1 LLRFGSAVRDDSFG
15 WRESAFPREN
25 LDRYAISRRG
35 GPVAAPPK
43 VACPRE
49 AWAELGANAVMAAVT
64 VPSGRAAASA
74 PDARAG
80 EAILAVDDIV
90 KRFETPDGAVTAID
104 HVSLSVAP
112 GEFLGII
119 GPSGCGKSTL
129 FNIIGGLLDG
139 YEGTVKVAGERMLGP
154 HPSIGMI
161 FQEESTFPWR
171 SVIDNV
177 AFPLEIAG
185 VAKAER
191 YERARHFV
199 ELVGLDGFER
209 RYPAELSGGMRQR
222 VSMARTL
229 AAEPKI
235 MLMDEPFASL
245 DEQTRLLLGD
255 KVLQIQ
261 QTLKQTT
268 LLITH
273 NITEAVQL
281 SDRILVMTYRPGR
294 LKRMVDIKLP
304 RPRTS
309 EIVSSEAFGRYV
321 AEIWS
326 DLREEATLGM
336 RDDEASKLQRSGR
349 P

>member
-1 LLRFGSAVRDDSFG
+1 MPAVPFERI
-15 WRESAFPREN
+15 E
-25 LDRYAISRRG
+25 
-35 GPVAAPPK
+35 
-43 VACPRE
+43 
-49 AWAELGANAVMAAVT
+49 ANAPKT
-64 VPSGRAAASA
+64 
-74 PDARAG
+74 ARRDP
-80 EAILAVDDIV
+80 ILVVDDIV
-90 KRFETPDGAVTAID
+90 KRFETPDGVLTAVD

-112 GEFLGII
+112 GEFVGVI

-139 YEGTVKVAGERMLGP
+139 YEGVVKVAGERVRGS
-154 HPSIGMI
+154 HPAVGMI

-171 SVIDNV
+171 NVIDNV

-185 VAKAER
+185 LPKAER
-191 YERARHFV
+191 YERARRFV
-199 ELVGLDGFER
+199 KLVGLDGFER

-229 AAEPKI
+229 AAQPKI
-235 MLMDEPFASL
+235 LLMDEPFAAL

-261 QTLKQTT
+261 QQLKQTT

-281 SDRILVMTYRPGR
+281 SDRIVVMTYRPGKV
-294 LKRMVDIKLP
+294 KRVVEISLP
-304 RPRTS
+304 RPRSS

-321 AEIWS
+321 AQIWS
-326 DLREEATLGM
+326 DLREEASRGL
-336 RDDEASKLQRSGR
+336 DDEESRKLREADTR
-349 P
+349 

>member
-1 LLRFGSAVRDDSFG
+1 MPSAIARSDLAGD
-15 WRESAFPREN
+15 
-25 LDRYAISRRG
+25 
-35 GPVAAPPK
+35 AAPRMSP
-43 VACPRE
+43 
-49 AWAELGANAVMAAVT
+49 
-64 VPSGRAAASA
+64 
-74 PDARAG
+74 ARP
-80 EAILAVDDIV
+80 ILVVEDIV
-90 KRFETPDGAVTAID
+90 KRFDTPDGALTAID
-104 HVSLSVAP
+104 RVSFTVAP
-112 GEFLGII
+112 GEFFAVI

-129 FNIIGGLLDG
+129 FNVIGGLLDG
-139 YEGTVKVAGERMLGP
+139 YQGRVAVADETVRGP
-154 HPSIGMI
+154 HAAIGMV

-171 SVIDNV
+171 TVIENV

-191 YERARHFV
+191 LERARHFV
-199 ELVGLDGFER
+199 NLVGLAGFER

-229 AAEPKI
+229 ASEPKI
-235 MLMDEPFASL
+235 MLMDEPFAAL

-261 QTLKQTT
+261 QQLKQTT

-281 SDRILVMTYRPGR
+281 SDRILVMTYRPGKV
-294 LKRMVDIKLP
+294 KRIVDIDLP

-321 AEIWS
+321 AQIWS
-326 DLREEATLGM
+326 DLREEASRGM
-336 RDDEASKLQRSGR
+336 IDDESRVLHADEHRA
-349 P
+349 

>member
-1 LLRFGSAVRDDSFG
+1 MTV
-15 WRESAFPREN
+15 
-25 LDRYAISRRG
+25 
-35 GPVAAPPK
+35 VA
-43 VACPRE
+43 
-49 AWAELGANAVMAAVT
+49 M
-64 VPSGRAAASA
+64 PSGRVPGAKAVE
-74 PDARAG
+74 P
-80 EAILAVDDIV
+80 ILLVENIV
-90 KRFETPDGAVTAID
+90 KQFETPDGVLTAVD
-104 HVSLSVAP
+104 NVSLSVKP
-112 GEFLGII
+112 GEFFGVI

-129 FNIIGGLLDG
+129 FNVIGGLLDG
-139 YEGTVKVAGERMLGP
+139 YDGTVRVAGETVHGP
-154 HPSIGMI
+154 HASIGMI

-177 AFPLEIAG
+177 AFPLELVG
-185 VAKAER
+185 MPKAER
-191 YERARHFV
+191 YDRARHFV
-199 ELVGLDGFER
+199 SLVGLDGFER
-209 RYPAELSGGMRQR
+209 RFPAELSGGMRQR

-261 QTLKQTT
+261 QELKQTT

-281 SDRILVMTYRPGR
+281 SDRIMVMTYRPGKV
-294 LKRMVDIKLP
+294 KRIVDIDLP

-321 AEIWS
+321 AQIWS
-326 DLREEATLGM
+326 DLREEATRGLV
-336 RDDEASKLQRSGR
+336 DDESRKLRAGGPS
-349 P
+349 